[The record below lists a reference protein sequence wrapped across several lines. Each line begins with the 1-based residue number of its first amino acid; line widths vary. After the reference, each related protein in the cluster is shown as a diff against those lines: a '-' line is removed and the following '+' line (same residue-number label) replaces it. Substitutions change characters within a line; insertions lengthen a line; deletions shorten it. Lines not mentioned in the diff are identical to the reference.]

1 MEPRGSVPG
10 SNDEHHVMFYGLS
23 TCGWCR
29 RTRRLLE
36 ELDVA
41 FDFVYVDLIQ
51 GEEREEVLNQVGRW
65 NPSTSFPTLVIDGKR
80 AVIGYR
86 PGEIREALGR

>member
-1 MEPRGSVPG
+1 M
-10 SNDEHHVMFYGLS
+10 
-23 TCGWCR
+23 
-29 RTRRLLE
+29 E

-51 GEEREEVLNQVGRW
+51 GEEREKILEQVGRW
-65 NPSTSFPTLVIDGKR
+65 NPTTSFPTLVVDGQR

-86 PGEIREALGR
+86 PDQIKEALGL

>member
-1 MEPRGSVPG
+1 MEAKGSIPG
-10 SNDEHHVMFYGLS
+10 SHDEHRVMFYGLS

-51 GEEREEVLNQVGRW
+51 GEEREKALEQVGRW
-65 NPSTSFPTLVIDGKR
+65 NPATSFPTLVIDEEQ

-86 PGEIREALGR
+86 PDQIKEALGL